1 MRYRMTRTT
10 MVTRSAVPWLWA
22 EGNRPADAGCW
33 GPGSENISRLFQ
45 WPSPTSL
52 IYLND
57 FERSWVMIFGLLSL
71 CLFVAICMLPPHH
84 CWVLASSRFGHW
96 PTKNYTYTSL
106 WWHCS
111 VMLKSHYTFSTR
123 KFYPWACFPLKA
135 FMPFSLGLFG
145 HVFSTKAFHALYTR
159 TFWSRVFH

>member
-33 GPGSENISRLFQ
+33 GPGSENISCLFQ
-45 WPSPTSL
+45 CPSPTRL

-111 VMLKSHYTFSTR
+111 LTFLSLLPTKSFKSLVRAPSDLELVPYVM
-123 KFYPWACFPLKA
+123 
-135 FMPFSLGLFG
+135 G
-145 HVFSTKAFHALYTR
+145 TKLPPCTIL
-159 TFWSRVFH
+159 